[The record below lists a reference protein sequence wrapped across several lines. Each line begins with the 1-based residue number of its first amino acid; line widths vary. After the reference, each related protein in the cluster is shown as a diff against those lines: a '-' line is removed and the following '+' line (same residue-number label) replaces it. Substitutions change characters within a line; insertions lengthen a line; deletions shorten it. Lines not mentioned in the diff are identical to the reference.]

1 MRGLIRRAWAKAK
14 ALWQRAKSERA
25 EPHQIGWAVGVGV
38 FAACT
43 PAIGFHGPLALGLAT
58 VFRLNRLWA
67 WIGSRLSNVITLPLV
82 VYAEVQVAHRV
93 RTGAWL
99 AIDRSQAIDQAKDLL
114 VDWLLGMVPVGG
126 ALSASVGLLAY
137 ALFALRK
144 RARLRRELLEGARG
158 PEDEAAAPAEDPE
171 GGVAPR
177 EKLSDSGVKGTI
189 PTSTHNPADRTS

>member
-43 PAIGFHGPLALGLAT
+43 PALGFHGPLALGLAT
-58 VFRLNRLWA
+58 LFRLNRLWA

-93 RTGAWL
+93 RTGQWL
-99 AIDRSQAIDQAKDLL
+99 AIDRSQAVDQAKDLI

-126 ALSASVGLLAY
+126 ALSAAVGLLAY
-137 ALFALRK
+137 VGFSLRK
-144 RARLRRELLEGARG
+144 RARLRRELL
-158 PEDEAAAPAEDPE
+158 AAADEPTDA
-171 GGVAPR
+171 G
-177 EKLSDSGVKGTI
+177 EKLSDSGVEGTI